1 MTGLSPHLL
10 LARKLKLTTWPSA
23 KVRLKQ
29 DETSAPQARETQTPS
44 KDNDGHPLDAGDP
57 SRKQAI
63 L

>member
-1 MTGLSPHLL
+1 M
-10 LARKLKLTTWPSA
+10 AM
-23 KVRLKQ
+23 Q